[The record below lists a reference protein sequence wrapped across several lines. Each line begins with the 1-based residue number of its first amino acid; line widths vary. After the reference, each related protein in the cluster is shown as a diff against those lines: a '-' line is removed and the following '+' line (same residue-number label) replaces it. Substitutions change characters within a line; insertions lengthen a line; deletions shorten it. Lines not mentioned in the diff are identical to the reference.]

1 MSAPEPG
8 DGVPPLL
15 LRMAEDALG
24 SAGGPLRVVPLPGDG
39 SERRFYRIL
48 RGHRRAIGLSSP
60 RRTLAGVDE
69 NDSFLQIGQHLRGC
83 RLPVPEFIRADAS
96 QGLFLLE
103 DLGDTHLQKL
113 VTRRRSSVFP
123 IYGKVIRIL
132 LRLHEHAPRGF
143 RSEYC
148 FDAPVYDPSFVL
160 ERELEYFRKAFLQDF
175 LEVSWAQDPKLTADF
190 EKLAGRAGVHEPVH
204 VIHRDFQSRNLMV
217 LRNRIGL
224 VDFQGMRFGPPAY
237 DLASLLIDPYVQLPE
252 AVQAALKDV
261 YWQGARHFL
270 GMSRSELDR
279 SYRAVRLCRNLQVL
293 AAYAFLG
300 CARGKTHFLAYIPWA
315 WSRLWWSLQ
324 MAGPGDYPVLTRR
337 LREKCLHD
345 LLARRLRRVFRDK
358 GF

>member
-1 MSAPEPG
+1 
-8 DGVPPLL
+8 
-15 LRMAEDALG
+15 
-24 SAGGPLRVVPLPGDG
+24 
-39 SERRFYRIL
+39 
-48 RGHRRAIGLSSP
+48 
-60 RRTLAGVDE
+60 
-69 NDSFLQIGQHLRGC
+69 
-83 RLPVPEFIRADAS
+83 
-96 QGLFLLE
+96 
-103 DLGDTHLQKL
+103 
-113 VTRRRSSVFP
+113 
-123 IYGKVIRIL
+123 
-132 LRLHEHAPRGF
+132 
-143 RSEYC
+143 
-148 FDAPVYDPSFVL
+148 VL

-270 GMSRSELDR
+270 GISRPELDR
-279 SYRAVRLCRNLQVL
+279 SYGAVRLCRNLQVL

-300 CARGKTHFLAYIPWA
+300 FARGKTHFLAYIPRA
-315 WSRLWWSLQ
+315 WSRLRWSLQ

-337 LREKCLHD
+337 LREKRLHD
-345 LLARRLRRVFRDK
+345 LLAQRLRRVFRDK
-358 GF
+358 GL